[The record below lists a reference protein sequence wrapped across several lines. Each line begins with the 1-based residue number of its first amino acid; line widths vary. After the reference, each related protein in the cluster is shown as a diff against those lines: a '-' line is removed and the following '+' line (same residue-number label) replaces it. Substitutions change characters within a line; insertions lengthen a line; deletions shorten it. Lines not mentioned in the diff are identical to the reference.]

1 MRSYLDLIKEG
12 IIDFQK
18 ILLDKY
24 YILGLNESECLV
36 LLRLYQNSNK
46 TNKDL
51 KNILDL
57 TQLKK
62 TTSLDQDA
70 LGDIVAKLVSKGFIT
85 LNIDESNGT
94 FTESYSLEE
103 TYKELAYVLENND
116 VVKVDNETS
125 IQMKKTVK
133 NIEVI
138 VKKMLTPF
146 ELEMIK
152 KWYYDYKY
160 EQEKIINAIAK
171 VSKMKSPSVQAIDRV
186 LYSDTHTSIDENDI
200 SKAQEILKRKYGK
213 K

>member
-85 LNIDESNGT
+85 RNIDESNGT
-94 FTESYSLEE
+94 FTESYSLED

>member
-24 YILGLNESECLV
+24 YILGLTESECLV

>member
-94 FTESYSLEE
+94 FTESYSLED

-152 KWYYDYKY
+152 KWYY
-160 EQEKIINAIAK
+160 IICG
-171 VSKMKSPSVQAIDRV
+171 IDFFFH
-186 LYSDTHTSIDENDI
+186 S
-200 SKAQEILKRKYGK
+200 A
-213 K
+213 

>member
-94 FTESYSLEE
+94 FTESYSLED